1 MVVTIALHCCHAG
14 LVIYMRDILRD
25 TQIVETE
32 PKRRFSGDL
41 EVVPL
46 KPAQRTC
53 SPIHPSP
60 RPTPPSLSH
69 LHRDTLKHSPFPS
82 PQYFLSQSS
91 AATRGSEE
99 TPISDSEKFLE
110 KNFHFNPLLASM
122 PPLSHLATPPLE
134 A

>member
-41 EVVPL
+41 EVAPL

-53 SPIHPSP
+53 SPIHPSLDQLLLP
-60 RPTPPSLSH
+60 SHIFTKTLSNILLSRLPNIFSLSRQ
-69 LHRDTLKHSPFPS
+69 LQLEEAKKRQSRTLKSFWKKTFTSTPCLLPS
-82 PQYFLSQSS
+82 PLS
-91 AATRGSEE
+91 
-99 TPISDSEKFLE
+99 PISS
-110 KNFHFNPLLASM
+110 
-122 PPLSHLATPPLE
+122 TPPLE